1 LTIFCQVFV
10 RQVRA
15 GSSDNTTKEIP
26 LTVQISERRG
36 TSAQVGCG
44 VLAALVAGV
53 LTVAQP
59 VMRGQPAATGS
70 IAGRVRITARVRGAA
85 LSTNV
90 YAARAVSVPDST
102 AIPEMRSVVVY
113 LKDAPFHGSLPLA
126 RRQIRQEH
134 EAFVPRVVAITR
146 GSTVDFPNSD
156 PFFHN
161 VFSLS
166 GGASFDLGRYPDGQS
181 RSRQFTRAGLV
192 KVFCHIHSQMSAS
205 ILVLDHP
212 YFVTPEDNGAFT
224 IANVPAGNYTLVA
237 WHERVGEQLTRVAV
251 QAGQA
256 TTIEMALPV
265 ADLR

>member
-1 LTIFCQVFV
+1 M
-10 RQVRA
+10 
-15 GSSDNTTKEIP
+15 
-26 LTVQISERRG
+26 QIRERGG
-36 TSAQVGCG
+36 TSAQSGGG
-44 VLAALVAGV
+44 VLDPFSLPWRREAFAAKTRMRTALAAFLGAL

-59 VMRGQPAATGS
+59 AMRGQAPPAGS
-70 IAGRVRITARVRGAA
+70 VAGRVRITARVRGAA

-90 YAARAVSVPDST
+90 YAARSVTVPEST
-102 AIPEMRSVVVY
+102 SVPEMRSVVVY
-113 LKDAPFHGSLPLA
+113 LKDASFRGALPVM
-126 RRQIRQEH
+126 RRQIRQDH

-166 GGASFDLGRYPDGQS
+166 AAASFDLGRYPDGQS

-212 YFVTPEDNGAFT
+212 YFVTPDESGAFT
-224 IANVPAGNYTLVA
+224 IANVPAGTYALVA
-237 WHERVGEQLTRVAV
+237 WHERVGEQLARVTV
-251 QAGQA
+251 QPGQA
-256 TTIEMALPV
+256 TTTELTLPV
-265 ADLR
+265 ADTP